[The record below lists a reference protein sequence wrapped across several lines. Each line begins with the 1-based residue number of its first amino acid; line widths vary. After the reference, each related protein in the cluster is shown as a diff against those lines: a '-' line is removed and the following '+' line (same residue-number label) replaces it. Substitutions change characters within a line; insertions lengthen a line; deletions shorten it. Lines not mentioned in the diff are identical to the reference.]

1 MDLGAAVETLP
12 PLLTGVA
19 RRQEL
24 KASLSKFMIGM
35 RRQASVDPL
44 AGGEYSSSLHSL
56 PAGITADNKNLP
68 QGALQTR
75 TDFGIRVMAA
85 LARRR
90 VKRTVMRSR

>member
-1 MDLGAAVETLP
+1 MDLGAAVETL

-44 AGGEYSSSLHSL
+44 AGGEYSLISSLVT
-56 PAGITADNKNLP
+56 GWDN
-68 QGALQTR
+68 G
-75 TDFGIRVMAA
+75 G
-85 LARRR
+85 
-90 VKRTVMRSR
+90 